1 MGKWSAQDSIVVVG
15 GILVLLAVLIWFIWM
30 DRPEERDA
38 KPSVQPVQQ
47 QIEQW
52 PQPRYI
58 DDQEMRLRKL
68 ERDLWDRENERRMES
83 LKFFGDK

>member
-1 MGKWSAQDSIVVVG
+1 MGKLSAQDAQTLALLLVV
-15 GILVLLAVLIWFIWM
+15 LAVLICLVWAAW
-30 DRPEERDA
+30 PKERDA

-52 PQPRYI
+52 PQRRYI
-58 DDQEMRLRKL
+58 DDQEMRLQKL